1 MLKYISV
8 LEFLKS
14 HGIFQFLQL
23 SMNYILT
30 INLPSGKLLH
40 SLGMTNKTLFFKNP
54 VYVGFS
60 CIPLK
65 IILLKLARFKI
76 TSSWKFQQLAFR
88 YMEVKWQETRLH
100 VLFHYFLSL
109 FSNIR
114 LTSLTTIG
122 VDWNSVNKYL
132 TSDGALPTVF
142 LREESMRVNAHSTH
156 AYQNWLLEA
165 ICELNRL
172 SPHNTL
178 SLKLG

>member
-14 HGIFQFLQL
+14 HGIFKFQQL
-23 SMNYILT
+23 SMIYILK
-30 INLPSGKLLH
+30 INLQSGKLLH
-40 SLGMTNKTLFFKNP
+40 SLGMTNKTLFLKIW
-54 VYVGFS
+54 YMLDFS

-76 TSSWKFQQLAFR
+76 TSSWKFQQLAVR

-122 VDWNSVNKYL
+122 VDWNSVNKYS
-132 TSDGALPTVF
+132 TTV
-142 LREESMRVNAHSTH
+142 T
-156 AYQNWLLEA
+156 
-165 ICELNRL
+165 ELYPRCF
-172 SPHNTL
+172 
-178 SLKLG
+178 